1 MRNNNNICFMI
12 VALRMVAHMPRMVN
26 EITLND
32 TPLARWLQALSRAAW
47 SEDAVTIESQTI
59 ERNVVEWVTSYVRSG
74 SEQGDAH
81 EFLRHLLSDA
91 KIDPLLS
98 RHMGGTVVH
107 VKTCTA
113 CNSQTVSETEES
125 VQEFQLNDLQRA
137 GDLSKGILSLYN
149 EEVMDGSNAVHC
161 ERCKMKTR
169 TTRRRLVKRWPR
181 YLLLHL
187 CRFKYTNDGAR
198 RSKLTHHFQLKRQLH
213 ITTRANKQT
222 GEPEHTTV
230 FKLIFVILHHGRGSQ
245 SGHYTAYGRVD
256 DKTFL
261 SYNDDI
267 VTKAPA
273 NFLNDGSFQADTYM
287 VLFERDVEK

>member
-1 MRNNNNICFMI
+1 
-12 VALRMVAHMPRMVN
+12 
-26 EITLND
+26 
-32 TPLARWLQALSRAAW
+32 
-47 SEDAVTIESQTI
+47 
-59 ERNVVEWVTSYVRSG
+59 
-74 SEQGDAH
+74 
-81 EFLRHLLSDA
+81 
-91 KIDPLLS
+91 
-98 RHMGGTVVH
+98 
-107 VKTCTA
+107 
-113 CNSQTVSETEES
+113 
-125 VQEFQLNDLQRA
+125 
-137 GDLSKGILSLYN
+137 
-149 EEVMDGSNAVHC
+149 
-161 ERCKMKTR
+161 
-169 TTRRRLVKRWPR
+169 
-181 YLLLHL
+181 
-187 CRFKYTNDGAR
+187 
-198 RSKLTHHFQLKRQLH
+198 LTHHFQLKRQLH